1 MSNTIPE
8 FFKDFEYHEAM
19 KKDAVEKAEQELLA
33 LMKWPEFDFS
43 QFKLGED
50 VTKNML
56 PCAFHGAAHDWSATY
71 DDEKKSEIRKFG
83 VFAFT
88 KRDDKVFVYV
98 EISYKDH
105 TSNVGL
111 IPMSV
116 LHSQADFVEWYR
128 LQENNYQHNRAE
140 VAAAVRKRENL
151 SKDEAFQKWLEQGR
165 EYFQNGLVRMPCH
178 DEIFQ

>member
-8 FFKDFEYHEAM
+8 FFKDFEHHDAM
-19 KKDAVEKAEQELLA
+19 KQDAVKKAEQELLA

-43 QFKLGED
+43 QFKLGEN

-56 PCAFHGAAHDWSATY
+56 PCAFHGSAHDWSATY
-71 DDEKKSEIRKFG
+71 DDDRRSEIRKFG

-88 KRDDKVFVYV
+88 KRDGQDFVYV
-98 EISYKDH
+98 EVLYKDH

-116 LHSQADFVEWYR
+116 LHAQSDFIEWYR
-128 LQENNYQHNRAE
+128 LQEKNYQHNRAE
-140 VAAAVRKRENL
+140 VAAAVRKRENV
-151 SKDEAFQKWLEQGR
+151 SKDEAFKKWLEQGR
-165 EYFQNGLVRMPCH
+165 EYFQNGLVRMYCN